1 MTTLHD
7 FTLTTIDGHEKN
19 LAAYRDKAVL
29 LVNVASRCGLTP
41 QYKALE
47 ALHREFADKGLVVA
61 GIPANDFGAQEPGT
75 DAEIQQFCS
84 SKYDVSFPMFS
95 KLSVKGDT
103 KHPLYRWL
111 TESEGRAELELR
123 EVPGGQRRSRARAI
137 RADRRTVGKRTARS
151 HRTRA
156 RLIAATSPWPA
167 ACDEGPSFG
176 FHRSSSALVCR
187 VEPDTRIASHGVVP
201 DVTPIVRH
209 AGHRNHRH
217 RVSGGLRRVRH
228 AE

>member
-111 TESEGRAELELR
+111 TESAEPKGELSWNFEKFLVGKDGRVLARFAPTVEPSANELR
-123 EVPGGQRRSRARAI
+123 AAIERALA
-137 RADRRTVGKRTARS
+137 
-151 HRTRA
+151 
-156 RLIAATSPWPA
+156 
-167 ACDEGPSFG
+167 
-176 FHRSSSALVCR
+176 
-187 VEPDTRIASHGVVP
+187 
-201 DVTPIVRH
+201 
-209 AGHRNHRH
+209 
-217 RVSGGLRRVRH
+217 
-228 AE
+228 